1 MRLLIMGAPGA
12 GKGTQ
17 AALIKDAYNIAH
29 ISTGDMFRQAM
40 ANKTPTGIE
49 AKGYIDKGQLVP
61 DSTTIKLVKERLEQE
76 DCKNGFL
83 LDGFPRNTAQAIALD
98 EMLKEVGIKLD
109 AVLNVD
115 VADEYLIER
124 ITGRRTCLACGASYH
139 IVAKK
144 PLKEGICDVCG
155 KELIQRP
162 DDSEET
168 IKNRLAVYHGQTAPV
183 LDYFNKQGLVK
194 NVSGIGNIE
203 EIFANIKKVLG
214 ECEWSQLKVIEKS
227 N

>member
-17 AALIKDAYNIAH
+17 AQLIKDAYKIAH
-29 ISTGDMFRQAM
+29 ISTGDMFRQAI
-40 ANKTPTGIE
+40 ANKTPTGVE

-61 DSTTIKLVKERLEQE
+61 DSTTIKLVKERLLQD

-83 LDGFPRNTAQAIALD
+83 LDGFPRNTAQAEALD
-98 EMLKEVGIKLD
+98 QMLKEVGIKLD
-109 AVLNVD
+109 AVLNID

-139 IVAKK
+139 VVSKK
-144 PLKEGICDVCG
+144 PLVDGVCDVCG
-155 KELIQRP
+155 ADLVHRA

-168 IKNRLAVYHGQTAPV
+168 IKNRLAVYYQKTKPV
-183 LDYFNKQGLVK
+183 LDYYEKQDLVK
-194 NVSGIGNIE
+194 DVPGVGNID
-203 EIFANIKKVLG
+203 EIFANVKKVLG
-214 ECEWSQLKVIEKS
+214 EF
-227 N
+227 

>member
-17 AALIKDAYNIAH
+17 AQLIKDAYKIAH
-29 ISTGDMFRQAM
+29 ISTGDMFRQAI
-40 ANKTPTGIE
+40 ANKTPTGVE

-61 DSTTIKLVKERLEQE
+61 DSTTIKLVKERLLQD

-83 LDGFPRNTAQAIALD
+83 LDGFPRNTAQAEALD
-98 EMLKEVGIKLD
+98 QMLKEVGIKLD
-109 AVLNVD
+109 AVLNID

-139 IVAKK
+139 VVSKK
-144 PLKEGICDVCG
+144 PLVDGVCDVCG
-155 KELIQRP
+155 ADLVHRA

-183 LDYFNKQGLVK
+183 LDYFGKQGLVK
-194 NVSGIGNIE
+194 SVSGIGNIN
-203 EIFANIKKVLG
+203 EIFANIQKVLG
-214 ECEWSQLKVIEKS
+214 EC
-227 N
+227 

>member
-17 AALIKDAYNIAH
+17 AQLIKDAYKIAH
-29 ISTGDMFRQAM
+29 ISTGDMFRQAI
-40 ANKTPTGIE
+40 ANKTPTGVE

-61 DSTTIKLVKERLEQE
+61 DSTTIKLVKERLLQD

-83 LDGFPRNTAQAIALD
+83 LDGFPRNTAQAEALD
-98 EMLKEVGIKLD
+98 QMLKEVGIKLD
-109 AVLNVD
+109 AVLNID

-139 IVAKK
+139 VVSKK
-144 PLKEGICDVCG
+144 PLVDGVCDVCG
-155 KELIQRP
+155 AELVHRA

-183 LDYFNKQGLVK
+183 LDYFGKQGLVK
-194 NVSGIGNIE
+194 SVSGIGNIN
-203 EIFANIKKVLG
+203 EIFANIQKVLG
-214 ECEWSQLKVIEKS
+214 EC
-227 N
+227 

>member
-17 AALIKDAYNIAH
+17 AALIKDAYKIAH
-29 ISTGDMFRQAM
+29 ISTGDMFRQAI
-40 ANKTPTGIE
+40 ALQTPTGVE
-49 AKGYIDKGQLVP
+49 AKGYIDKGLLVP
-61 DSTTIKLVKERLEQE
+61 DSTTIKLVKERLLQD

-83 LDGFPRNTAQAIALD
+83 LDGFPRNTAQAEALD
-98 EMLKEVGIKLD
+98 QMLKEVGIKLD

-124 ITGRRTCLACGASYH
+124 ITGRRTCLGCGASYH
-139 IVAKK
+139 ITAKK
-144 PLKEGICDVCG
+144 PLVDGVCDVCG
-155 KELIQRP
+155 ATLVHRQ

-183 LDYFNKQGLVK
+183 LDYFGKQGLVK
-194 NVSGIGNIE
+194 NVSGIGNIQ
-203 EIFANIKKVLG
+203 EIFANIQKVLG
-214 ECEWSQLKVIEKS
+214 EC
-227 N
+227 

>member
-17 AALIKDAYNIAH
+17 AQLIKDAYKIAH
-29 ISTGDMFRQAM
+29 ISTGDMFRQAI
-40 ANKTPTGIE
+40 ANKTPTGVE

-61 DSTTIKLVKERLEQE
+61 DSTTIKLVKERLLQD

-83 LDGFPRNTAQAIALD
+83 LDGFPRNTAQAEALD
-98 EMLKEVGIKLD
+98 QMLKEVGIKLD
-109 AVLNVD
+109 AVLNID

-139 IVAKK
+139 IVSKK
-144 PLKEGICDVCG
+144 PLVDGICDVCG
-155 KELIQRP
+155 AELVHRA

-183 LDYFNKQGLVK
+183 LDYFGKQGLVK
-194 NVSGIGNIE
+194 SVSGIGNIN
-203 EIFANIKKVLG
+203 EIFANIQKVLG
-214 ECEWSQLKVIEKS
+214 EC
-227 N
+227 

>member
-17 AALIKDAYNIAH
+17 AQLIKDAFNIAH
-29 ISTGDMFRQAM
+29 ISTGDMFRQAI
-40 ANKTPTGIE
+40 ANKTPTGVE
-49 AKGYIDKGQLVP
+49 AKGYIDKGLLVP
-61 DSTTIKLVKERLEQE
+61 DSTTIKLVKERLLQD

-83 LDGFPRNTAQAIALD
+83 LDGFPRNTAQAEALD
-98 EMLKEVGIKLD
+98 AMLKEVGIKLD

-139 IVAKK
+139 VTAKK
-144 PLKEGICDVCG
+144 PLVDGICDVCG
-155 KELIQRP
+155 KELVHRQ

-168 IKNRLAVYHGQTAPV
+168 IKNRLAVYHSQTAPV
-183 LDYFNKQGLVK
+183 LEYFNKQGLVK

-203 EIFANIKKVLG
+203 VIFANIKKVLG
-214 ECEWSQLKVIEKS
+214 EC
-227 N
+227 